1 MTVTEVTL
9 ALAQDYF
16 GFSVAELLT
25 NIVNYTYNILF
36 GFIIAS
42 ILFSFFPRYPSNPV
56 MQAIYGTVRAVV
68 DPILMPIRSVIPTLK
83 LGGFALDLSPLVA
96 IIGLSIGS
104 SLLLIIVNQFIR
116 PITG

>member
-1 MTVTEVTL
+1 MIGSWTAL

-16 GFSVAELLT
+16 GFSVARLLA
-25 NIVNYTYNILF
+25 NIVNYAYYILF

-42 ILFSFFPRYPSNPV
+42 ILFSFFPRYPSNPFL
-56 MQAIYGTVRAVV
+56 QAVYSAVRAVV
-68 DPILMPIRSVIPTLK
+68 DPILMPIRSVIPSLK

-96 IIGLSIGS
+96 IIGLSIGR
-104 SLLLIIVNQFIR
+104 SLLLIIIGNFIE